1 MKGSVAQQMVRPVVE
16 KYSPIR
22 SISRSIFILQAIN
35 RSGTLSMTEIA
46 QASDLPYAT
55 VFRIVQALV
64 HEGLLEREPVRKR
77 YRATALV
84 HSLSQGYQS
93 RNRLVTAARTHIV
106 ALTHAVV
113 WPITITTR
121 TGAVMIIRDSTHQLT
136 SLTLNDYR
144 PGYTFP
150 ILECSSGRAYV
161 AFCDENE
168 RQTIFKGLRAEPGP
182 ISLDRLAHYEAAA
195 TLTRIRELGYATKAR
210 NRFTEDPGKTSSIA
224 VPIFENEDLAGAMT
238 LTFFASAVSM
248 VASID
253 RYVERMKVAARA
265 VGDTLTTGDTHV

>member
-1 MKGSVAQQMVRPVVE
+1 MARPVVE
-16 KYSPIR
+16 KLSPIR

-46 QASDLPYAT
+46 HASDLPYAT
-55 VFRIVQALV
+55 AFRIVQALV

-93 RNRLVTAARTHIV
+93 RNRLVTAARPHIV
-106 ALTHAVV
+106 ALTHAVA

-161 AFCDENE
+161 AFCDEGE
-168 RQTIFKGLRAEPGP
+168 RQTIFKGLRTEP
-182 ISLDRLAHYEAAA
+182 RLADCDLLRHYEAEA
-195 TLTRIRELGYATKAR
+195 TLARIRELGYATKDR
-210 NRFTEDPGKTSSIA
+210 NRFTEHPGKTSSIA

-248 VASID
+248 AASIE
-253 RYVERMKVAARA
+253 RYVDQMKTVARLI
-265 VGDTLTTGDTHV
+265 DTSLATSDTHL